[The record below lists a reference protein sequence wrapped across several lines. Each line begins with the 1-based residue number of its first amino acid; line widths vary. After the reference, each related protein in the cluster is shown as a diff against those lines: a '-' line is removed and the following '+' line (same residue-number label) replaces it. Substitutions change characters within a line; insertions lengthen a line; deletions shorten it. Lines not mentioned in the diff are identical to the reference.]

1 MANVSRINGF
11 RPVKHLN
18 GSPYNGLVG
27 YYQVDATDAT
37 AIGVG
42 DLVKFDGTASA
53 AGIRG
58 VTRASVSAP
67 CMGAV
72 VGFVIDPTDL
82 NTPQY
87 RAAST
92 LRYALVADQPDLVFE
107 AEANAT
113 CTASLIGLNVEMTIA
128 AASTVT
134 GLSAM
139 QVDISLTGTT
149 NTATLK
155 LLDVVQRSDNA
166 IGTYN
171 KVLVK
176 INNHQLGSLGT
187 LGV

>member
-11 RPVKHLN
+11 RPVASLGNSAFNMRLTK
-18 GSPYNGLVG
+18 
-27 YYQVDATDAT
+27 YQIDATDAT

-42 DLVKFDGTASA
+42 DLVKFDGTADTL
-53 AGIRG
+53 GIRG
-58 VTRASVSAP
+58 VTRATQSAP
-67 CMGAV
+67 CVGAV
-72 VGFVIDPTDL
+72 VGFVIDPTAL

-87 RAAST
+87 RTAST
-92 LRYALVADQPDLVFE
+92 LRYALVADHPDTVFE
-107 AEANAT
+107 AQANAT
-113 CTASLIGLNVEMTIA
+113 CTASLVGLNVEMTIA
-128 AASTVT
+128 AASTIT

-155 LLDVVQRSDNA
+155 LLDIPQREDNA

>member
-11 RPVKHLN
+11 RPVKYQS
-18 GSPYNGLVG
+18 GQAYTGAVTM
-27 YYQVDATDAT
+27 YQVDATDAT
-37 AIGVG
+37 ALGVG
-42 DLVKFDGTASA
+42 DMVKLDGTAST

-58 VTRASVSAP
+58 VTRATLSAP
-67 CMGAV
+67 VIGAI
-72 VGFVIDPTDL
+72 VGFVVDPTAL

-87 RAAST
+87 RTAST
-92 LRYALVADQPDLVFE
+92 LRYALVADDPDLLFE

-113 CTASLIGLNVEMTIA
+113 CTVSLLGNNCELTIA

-139 QVDISLTGTT
+139 QVDMSVTGTT
-149 NTATLK
+149 NTSALK
-155 LLDVVQRSDNA
+155 LVEIVQRSDNTV
-166 IGTYN
+166 GTYN

-176 INNHQLGSLGT
+176 INNHQMGSLGT